1 MTRPNLRIVTLGTA
15 VGAVCGI
22 YLYGVLAPPAPSS
35 TPVLTSSERPTA
47 TVSAATPTRYADC
60 VPPAVLEGQECVTRV
75 EQVIAV
81 PVDAPLSQA
90 PRAQA
95 QPERNGTPARPAATP
110 AAAAQH
116 EAAGHARE
124 SAEHQSAEHQSAE
137 HESAEHARESAEH
150 HDDEHRDGSSGS
162 ERESDR

>member
-1 MTRPNLRIVTLGTA
+1 MTRPSLRIATLGTA
-15 VGAVCGI
+15 VGAVCGV
-22 YLYGVLAPPAPSS
+22 YLYGVLAPATSSS
-35 TPVLTSSERPTA
+35 TPVLTGAERPAA

-81 PVDAPLSQA
+81 PVEVPVAQA

-95 QPERNGTPARPAATP
+95 PTERTGAPARPAATP
-110 AAAAQH
+110 AAVAAQ
-116 EAAGHARE
+116 
-124 SAEHQSAEHQSAE
+124 

-150 HDDEHRDGSSGS
+150 ARESAEHHRGGSASP

>member
-22 YLYGVLAPPAPSS
+22 YLYGVLAPPASSS

-47 TVSAATPTRYADC
+47 TVSAATPTRYVDC

-81 PVDAPLSQA
+81 PVEAPLSQA
-90 PRAQA
+90 PGAQA
-95 QPERNGTPARPAATP
+95 QPERTGTPARPAATP

-116 EAAGHARE
+116 EAAEHARE
-124 SAEHQSAEHQSAE
+124 SAEHQSAE

>member
-1 MTRPNLRIVTLGTA
+1 MTRPNLRIATLGTA

-22 YLYGVLAPPAPSS
+22 YLYGVLAPPASSS

-81 PVDAPLSQA
+81 PVEAPLSQA
-90 PRAQA
+90 SRAQA
-95 QPERNGTPARPAATP
+95 EPERTGTPARPAATP

-116 EAAGHARE
+116 EAAEHARE
-124 SAEHQSAEHQSAE
+124 STEHESAE

-150 HDDEHRDGSSGS
+150 HGDEHRDGSVSP